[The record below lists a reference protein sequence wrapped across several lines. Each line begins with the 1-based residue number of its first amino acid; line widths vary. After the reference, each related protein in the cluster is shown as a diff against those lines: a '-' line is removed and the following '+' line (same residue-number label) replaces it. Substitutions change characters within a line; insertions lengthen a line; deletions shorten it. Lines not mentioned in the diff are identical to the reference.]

1 MELFEISGTKFYFD
15 LESISNFV
23 RIDEKDSRSIDEL
36 FKRGEESD
44 ESEEEEVM
52 HGPMVDMTKWELVKG
67 MMESILTDSSIVDED
82 MGITMLGKQLSIPF
96 RLSFNTLVK
105 HKLIK
110 ISK

>member
-15 LESISNFV
+15 LESISDFV
-23 RIDEKDSRSIDEL
+23 RIDEKDSKSIDEL
-36 FKRGEESD
+36 FKSGEES
-44 ESEEEEVM
+44 EETEEEILQ
-52 HGPMVDMTKWELVKG
+52 GPMVDMTKWELVKG
-67 MMESILTDSSIVDED
+67 MMESILTDNSIVDED
-82 MGITMLGKQLSIPF
+82 MGVTMLGKQLSIPF

>member
-1 MELFEISGTKFYFD
+1 
-15 LESISNFV
+15 
-23 RIDEKDSRSIDEL
+23 
-36 FKRGEESD
+36 
-44 ESEEEEVM
+44 
-52 HGPMVDMTKWELVKG
+52 MVDMTKWELVKG
-67 MMESILTDSSIVDED
+67 MMESILTDNSIVDED

>member
-15 LESISNFV
+15 LESISDFV
-23 RIDEKDSRSIDEL
+23 RIDEKDSKSIDEL
-36 FKRGEESD
+36 FKSGEES
-44 ESEEEEVM
+44 EETEEGILQ
-52 HGPMVDMTKWELVKG
+52 GPMVDMTKWELVKG
-67 MMESILTDSSIVDED
+67 MMESILTDNSIVDED

>member
-15 LESISNFV
+15 LESISDFV
-23 RIDEKDSRSIDEL
+23 RIDEKDSKSIDAL
-36 FKRGEESD
+36 FKSGEES
-44 ESEEEEVM
+44 EETEEEILQ
-52 HGPMVDMTKWELVKG
+52 GPMVDMTKWELVKG
-67 MMESILTDSSIVDED
+67 MMESILTDNSIVDED